1 MKLLSFLQNGQPG
14 YGALRGDRI
23 VDLGRHFGAR
33 APTLRALLAAG
44 LLDEAA
50 GALAQIKDDIALD
63 SVTLAPV
70 IPDPGKIVC
79 VGLNYRDHLAETGR
93 TQTEKPVLFPRW
105 PASQVGHGGNIVR
118 PSVSERLDFEG
129 EMAVIIGKGGRHI
142 AAENAL
148 AHVAG
153 YSCYNDGSVRD
164 WQQHTSQFLP
174 GKTFASTGGFG
185 PWMVTT
191 DEIPDP
197 TVLTL
202 RTRLNGETVQQTT
215 TDLMITDIPTLIAY
229 FSTIIPLEAGDVLVT
244 GTPGGVGAKRN
255 PPLWMKPGDTV
266 EVEIS
271 QIGILRNGIADEVL

>member
-1 MKLLSFLQNGQPG
+1 MKLVSFVQDGRAA
-14 YGALRGDRI
+14 YGVMRGDRI
-23 VDLGRHFGAR
+23 VDLARHFGDR
-33 APTLRALLAAG
+33 APTLRSLLAAN

-50 GALAQIKDDIALD
+50 SALAALQEDIALD

-79 VGLNYRDHLAETGR
+79 VGLNYHDHLAETGR
-93 TQTEKPVLFPRW
+93 QQTEKPLLFARW
-105 PASQVGHGGNIVR
+105 PGSQVGHGGNIVR

-129 EMAVIIGKGGRHI
+129 EMAVVIGKGGRHI
-142 AAENAL
+142 KPEDAL
-148 AHVAG
+148 AHIAG

-164 WQQHTSQFLP
+164 WQSHTSQFLP

-185 PWMVTT
+185 PWLVTA

-202 RTRLNGETVQQTT
+202 STRLNGEVMQHTT

-229 FSTIIPLEAGDVLVT
+229 FSTILPLEAGDVFVT
-244 GTPGGVGAKRN
+244 GTPGGVGAKRK
-255 PPLWMKPGDTV
+255 PPLWMKPGDII

-271 QIGILRNGIADEVL
+271 QIGILRNVIVDEVL